1 MTPSF
6 LIVFASAVAHAY
18 WNYLLKRNG
27 STQAFI
33 ALSKV
38 SEAVLLLPL
47 LLITSRSELPKLWDH
62 WHLPAVGA
70 LLVLGN
76 YLSLSAAYRAGD
88 LAFAYPVSRAG
99 ILIFLPP
106 LAYVT
111 LHERPGAVGLL
122 AIALVIGG
130 ILLLTLPDV
139 STRALVRFTHSF
151 RTRAAGFSLLAA
163 FCAAC
168 YTIWDKRAVQ
178 TLTPFTY
185 FASYTLIVAV
195 MYVLLVLRPLP
206 HASISGEWH
215 QHGKAIVQVGLLNAF
230 SYLLI
235 LFALRTTTSS
245 YVIAARQLSIAI
257 GAVLGWRLLGEKL
270 PPHKGVG
277 IAVLVSACLL
287 VAFLT

>member
-1 MTPSF
+1 MTTSF
-6 LIVFASAVAHAY
+6 LLVFVSAVAHAY
-18 WNYLLKRNG
+18 WNFLLKRSG
-27 STQAFI
+27 GTQVFV

-38 SEAVLLLPL
+38 SEAVILLPL
-47 LLITSRSELPKLWDH
+47 LLIASRAELPKLLHEWL
-62 WHLPAVGA
+62 LPAVGA
-70 LLVLGN
+70 VLVLAN

-88 LAFAYPVSRAG
+88 LSFAYPVSRAG
-99 ILIFLPP
+99 ILVFLPP

-122 AIALVIGG
+122 AIALVIAG

-139 STRALVRFTHSF
+139 STRALLRFTHSL

-163 FCAAC
+163 FFAAC

-185 FASYTLIVAV
+185 FASYTVLVAG
-195 MYVLLVLRPLP
+195 MYAVLVLRPLP
-206 HASISGEWH
+206 RPQINDEWQRHARP
-215 QHGKAIVQVGLLNAF
+215 IVQVGLLNAF

-235 LFALRTTTSS
+235 LLALRTTTSS

-257 GAVLGWRLLGEKL
+257 GAVLGWRLLGEQL
-270 PPHKGVG
+270 PPHKAVG
-277 IAVLVSACLL
+277 IAVLVAACLL
-287 VAFLT
+287 VAFFT